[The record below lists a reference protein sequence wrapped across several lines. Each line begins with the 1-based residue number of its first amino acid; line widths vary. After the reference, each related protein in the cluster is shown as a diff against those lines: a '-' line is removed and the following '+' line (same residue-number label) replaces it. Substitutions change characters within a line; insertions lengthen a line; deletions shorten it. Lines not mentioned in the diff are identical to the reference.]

1 MTRPGYRVSRAAES
15 DLRKIGRYTQDTW
28 GKTQRRKYLQAINE
42 RFQFIADNP
51 QLSRERSEFTP
62 PVRILPHE
70 RHLIVYLTDE
80 KGVLILRVL
89 HAAMDVD
96 EQLSSDD

>member
-1 MTRPGYRVSRAAES
+1 MTRSGYRVSRAAQA

-28 GKTQRRKYLQAINE
+28 GKTQRRKYLNE
-42 RFQFIADNP
+42 LDSRFEFIAGNP
-51 QLSRERSEFTP
+51 LLSRERGEFTP

-70 RHLIVYLTDE
+70 RHLIVYHTDE
-80 KGVLILRVL
+80 KSVLILRVL

-96 EQLSSDD
+96 EHLTSDD

>member
-1 MTRPGYRVSRAAES
+1 MTRSGYRVSRAAQA

-28 GKTQRRKYLQAINE
+28 DKAQRRKYLAAFSE
-42 RFQFIADNP
+42 RFQFIADSPMLN
-51 QLSRERSEFTP
+51 RERSELMP
-62 PVRILPHE
+62 SVRILLHE
-70 RHLIVYLTDE
+70 RHLIVYFTDE

-96 EQLSSDD
+96 EYLSADQ